1 MLEAFLV
8 TMLINSQPGLDLER
22 AALAASSPQT
32 VESLTPAFDS
42 LAPPGQ
48 IESKPRQPVTE
59 PELVEVKAG
68 GTKKLIILEDGE
80 WDFSSQAV
88 KRTTPK
94 YPQWGWLKQHT
105 RRLAQQDQLW
115 NPTGKQPLFQDWSPF

>member
-8 TMLINSQPGLDLER
+8 TMLINSQPGLDLQR

-42 LAPPGQ
+42 LAPPDR
-48 IESKPRQPVTE
+48 IEPKPGRSDPV

-68 GTKKLIILEDGE
+68 GAEKLITLEDGE
-80 WDFSSQAV
+80 WDFSSEAV
-88 KRTTPK
+88 KRTAPK